1 MISNNL
7 SAVEVASLLQS
18 IVFVLFFIF
27 FILVSFWA
35 ITSRKEFINE
45 MSNLPLEDGVV
56 IKSDKNL
63 KH

>member
-35 ITSRKEFINE
+35 FTSRKEFINE

-63 KH
+63 KP

>member
-27 FILVSFWA
+27 FILVSFYA
-35 ITSRKEFINE
+35 ITSSKEFINE
-45 MSNLPLEDGVV
+45 MSNLPLEDCVV
-56 IKSDKNL
+56 KQTDENL
-63 KH
+63 KS

>member
-1 MISNNL
+1 MINNNL

-45 MSNLPLEDGVV
+45 MSHLPLEDGVV
-56 IKSDKNL
+56 KSTDENL
-63 KH
+63 KP

>member
-35 ITSRKEFINE
+35 FTSRKEFINE

-63 KH
+63 KS